1 MPSLR
6 VGLALLLLVSGLFGA
21 STDVQQT
28 SPRQTY
34 VLPKPHQWNT
44 QQTLKCKA
52 IGSVSLRQKGLVP
65 EADQNILVGEAKP
78 GTDKL
83 EVTLVKDTLLV
94 RVGEA
99 GTDRYRVTGNTKLFL
114 GAVFIGDLLP
124 VVHTI
129 VIDKEKSYV
138 SWAINEPMD
147 LFTNIPYS
155 QSIFFA
161 CQ

>member
-1 MPSLR
+1 MKMTILLFAMALSL
-6 VGLALLLLVSGLFGA
+6 A
-21 STDVQQT
+21 T
-28 SPRQTY
+28 SNTEQEIGIKQTY

-83 EVTLVKDTLLV
+83 ELTLVKDTLLV

-99 GTDRYRVTGNTKLFL
+99 GTDRYRVTGNTRLFL